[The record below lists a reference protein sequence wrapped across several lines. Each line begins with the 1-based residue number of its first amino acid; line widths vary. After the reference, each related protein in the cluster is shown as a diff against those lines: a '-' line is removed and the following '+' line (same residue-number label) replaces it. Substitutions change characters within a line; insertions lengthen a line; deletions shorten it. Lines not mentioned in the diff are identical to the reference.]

1 MKEKV
6 YHTMKSVGIVSLV
19 IGILNVAIGIGFGIV
34 MIINGSRLLKGKGK
48 IMF

>member
-6 YHTMKSVGIVSLV
+6 YHTMNAVGIISLV
-19 IGILNVAIGIGFGIV
+19 FGILNIVIGVGFGIV
-34 MIINGSRLLKGKGK
+34 MIINGSRLLKEKGT